1 MTESTPPPSF
11 DQLPL
16 NPDTRKALT
25 AMGYVHPTPVQL
37 SVYEPAVRGK
47 NLVVQARTGTGKTTA
62 FGLPL
67 IDALIRKSATKT
79 QALIMTPT
87 RELALQVSAELEKL
101 GQFRGVRVTAIYGG
115 APMGPQV
122 EALQSGVHIVVGTP
136 GRLLDH
142 ISRGTFDVSETK
154 FLVLDEADELLSMGF
169 ARELTAIVDSLPK
182 ERQGL
187 FFSATIPPDIERL
200 ARDKLRD
207 PEFVTLSSDQVGAL
221 TIEHNAYM
229 LPSGDKR
236 RDLIRIL
243 EVENPESAV
252 IFCNTRDETERVA
265 EVLKAHGFDA
275 DWLNGDLEQRER
287 ERVMGR
293 IREGKL
299 RFLVATDV
307 AARGIDISHLTHVIN
322 HDFPEHSEGYV
333 HRTGRTGRAGRTGT
347 AISLVTPK
355 DVGNLYLVRLLYKIR
370 PFERML
376 PSAGELKTRAELDVL
391 AFFQE
396 AYASRETHPDDLAM
410 ARRLMTHSSAEHI
423 IGGLLRDHLGAR
435 PEAKE
440 HAAEARRAKNPTPAA
455 AIEPRLTPA
464 PVDRQVR
471 EPRDRGRTS
480 ARRPQTARPFDEA
493 QAGLEGAARKR
504 AAEGPS
510 SDSPLTLGTGQLPP
524 TARGNVRKGAPHTTY
539 TEWEPPL
546 ETDDDRPILRAA
558 HVTST
563 TPRDGGQTGATRD
576 TIQPDAADA
585 PARPSSEDAVATD
598 ATAHVFINVGRRD
611 RVQSND
617 IEEWLIDAGLTK
629 EDIAGIRVRDRMTFV
644 DLRTDH
650 VDRVVTA
657 VSGKQIGTRRVN
669 AERARV
675 RV

>member
-1 MTESTPPPSF
+1 MTEPITPPSF

-16 NPDTRKALT
+16 NPETRKALA
-25 AMGYVHPTPVQL
+25 AMGYEHPTPVQI

-67 IDALIRKSATKT
+67 IDALIRKNGTKT
-79 QALIMTPT
+79 QVLILTPT

-101 GQFRGVRVTAIYGG
+101 AQFRGIRATAIYGG
-115 APMGPQV
+115 APMAPQI
-122 EALQSGVHIVVGTP
+122 EALKSGVHIVVGTP
-136 GRLLDH
+136 GRVLDH

-169 ARELTAIVDSLPK
+169 AKELTAIVDSLPK
-182 ERQGL
+182 DRQGL

-221 TIEHNAYM
+221 TIQHNAYM
-229 LPSGDKR
+229 LASGDKR
-236 RDLIRIL
+236 RDLVRIL

-265 EVLKAHGFDA
+265 EVLKAQGFDA
-275 DWLNGDLEQRER
+275 DWLNGDLEQKER

-322 HDFPEHSEGYV
+322 HDFPDHSEGYV

-370 PFERML
+370 PFERTL
-376 PSAGELKTRAELDVL
+376 PSVGELKARAELDVL
-391 AFFQE
+391 QFFQE
-396 AYASRETHPDDLAM
+396 AFASRETHPDDLAM
-410 ARRLMTHSSAEHI
+410 ARRLMTHASAEHI

-435 PEAKE
+435 PEATT
-440 HAAEARRAKNPTPAA
+440 HAAAARRSKNPTPPATE
-455 AIEPRLTPA
+455 EPRAHQVATPA
-464 PVDRQVR
+464 A
-471 EPRDRGRTS
+471 RGRVPPGRS
-480 ARRPQTARPFDEA
+480 AQPVRKVDEPARSGGDEARR
-493 QAGLEGAARKR
+493 R

-510 SDSPLTLGTGQLPP
+510 SESPRTLGTGQVPQG
-524 TARGNVRKGAPHTTY
+524 ARARARVGRGAPHASY

-546 ETDDDRPILRAA
+546 ETDDDRPIWREA
-558 HVTST
+558 
-563 TPRDGGQTGATRD
+563 PREAS
-576 TIQPDAADA
+576 
-585 PARPSSEDAVATD
+585 RPSGDESSAAD
-598 ATAHVFINVGRRD
+598 ATAHVFINVGKRD
-611 RVQSND
+611 RVHPSDVEQ
-617 IEEWLIDAGLTK
+617 WLVDAGLTR
-629 EDIAGIRVRDRMTFV
+629 EDIAGIRVRDRMTFI
-644 DLRTDH
+644 DLRNDH

-657 VSGKQIGTRRVN
+657 VTGKQIGTRTVN

-675 RV
+675 RT